1 MTDPAGLLPVD
12 KPEGPT
18 SHDVVARARR
28 ALGIRRIGHTGTLD
42 PFASGLLLLCIG
54 SATRLAEYLADLPKS
69 YRAVLRLGAATN
81 TDDRT
86 GTTTDRSDAWRD
98 LDPEHVRQITLAQVG
113 TRLQTPPRFSARKVE
128 GERLYRLAR
137 KGVAVDPSPSEV
149 TIHSVDLLRVEL
161 PDVEFEITCS
171 TGTYIRAIARD
182 IGAQL
187 KTFGYLESLRRV
199 RIGPYDVRNALRLD
213 QLTDG
218 DAVRRALVSP
228 LAALGHMA
236 VIEVTEEESRR
247 LMQGVA
253 LVLPPSAP
261 SFGPAALSCESR
273 LIAVGE
279 ITNGWIRPR
288 KVFV

>member
-1 MTDPAGLLPVD
+1 
-12 KPEGPT
+12 
-18 SHDVVARARR
+18 VARARR
-28 ALGIRRIGHTGTLD
+28 ALAIRRIGHTGTLD

-54 SATRLAEYLADLPKS
+54 SATRLAEYLADFPKS
-69 YRAVLRLGAATN
+69 YRAVLRLGAATD

-86 GTTTDRSDAWRD
+86 GTTTDRSDSWRD

-137 KGVAVDPSPSEV
+137 KGVAVAPTPSEV

-218 DAVRRALVSP
+218 EAVRRAWVSP

-236 VIEVTEEESRR
+236 VIEVTEAESRR

-253 LVLPPSAP
+253 LVRPPSAP
-261 SFGPAALSCESR
+261 LFGPAALSCESR

-279 ITNGWIRPR
+279 ITNGWVRPR

>member
-42 PFASGLLLLCIG
+42 PFASGLLILCIG
-54 SATRLAEYLADLPKS
+54 SATRLAEYLADLPKT
-69 YRAVLRLGAATN
+69 YRAAMRLGAATD

-86 GTTTDRSDAWRD
+86 GNTIDRSDAWRD
-98 LDPEHVRQITLAQVG
+98 IDPGHVRQTLLAQVG
-113 TRLQTPPRFSARKVE
+113 TQLQVPPLFSARKVG

-137 KGVAVDPSPSEV
+137 TGTAVTPTPTEV
-149 TIHSVDLLRVEL
+149 TIHSVEVLRVEL
-161 PDVEFEITCS
+161 PVVEFEITCS

-182 IGAQL
+182 IGIQL
-187 KTFGYLESLRRV
+187 KTFGYLESLRRL
-199 RIGPYDVRNALRLD
+199 RIGPYDVEHALSLDRLSD
-213 QLTDG
+213 EE
-218 DAVRRALVSP
+218 AVRGAWVSP
-228 LAALGHMA
+228 LAALRHMP
-236 VIEVTEEESRR
+236 VIEVSEAESRR
-247 LMQGVA
+247 LMQGAA
-253 LVLPPSAP
+253 LVRPPSVPA
-261 SFGPAALSCESR
+261 SGPAALACESR

-279 ITNGWIRPR
+279 ITNGWVRPR